1 MAEKEEII
9 SGLRNAVD
17 RGYSLDLAVQSFINA
32 GYSKQDVLDSAK
44 VLGYSKGIIS
54 NLPPV
59 SQPETIS
66 NQEIQKSQ
74 PQPLPKPQ
82 NIKQISQEIKMPE
95 IQPKISEQ
103 RYQPPPI
110 QQNVMINL
118 PEERIGKKKSWI
130 LENWLLIFLGIILI
144 LLLIGLGLSIFAKQ
158 WLADTLK
165 NYGID
170 LGFFST

>member
-1 MAEKEEII
+1 MEKEEII
-9 SGLRNAVD
+9 SGLRNALD
-17 RGYSLDLAVQSFINA
+17 RGYSLDLAVQSFVNA
-32 GYSKQDVLDSAK
+32 GYSKQDVLDSAR

-54 NLPPV
+54 NLPPA

-66 NQEIQKSQ
+66 DQEMTRSQ
-74 PQPLPKPQ
+74 PQPLPRNQ
-82 NIKQISQEIKMPE
+82 DIKQISQEIKMPE
-95 IQPKISEQ
+95 IQPKIPEE
-103 RYQPPPI
+103 RYQPTPI

-130 LENWLLIFLGIILI
+130 LENWLLVFLGVILL

-158 WLADTLK
+158 WTAETLK